1 MLLTTVRG
9 LRLSSSCR
17 RLLLNANFYLKEKIK
32 EKNNFER
39 KKRRM
44 RSFREGMG
52 MGKNAGDKIEL
63 KELESYF
70 TVL

>member
-1 MLLTTVRG
+1 
-9 LRLSSSCR
+9 
-17 RLLLNANFYLKEKIK
+17 
-32 EKNNFER
+32 
-39 KKRRM
+39 M

>member
-32 EKNNFER
+32 EKKIILKG
-39 KKRRM
+39 KK
-44 RSFREGMG
+44 EG
-52 MGKNAGDKIEL
+52 
-63 KELESYF
+63 
-70 TVL
+70 